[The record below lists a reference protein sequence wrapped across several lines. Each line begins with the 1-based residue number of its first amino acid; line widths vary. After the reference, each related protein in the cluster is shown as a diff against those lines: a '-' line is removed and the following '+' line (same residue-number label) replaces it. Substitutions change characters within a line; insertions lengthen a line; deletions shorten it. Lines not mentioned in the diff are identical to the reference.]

1 MGQTSPQPAIADTPE
16 AFTASWLDAA
26 LRQRD
31 PDGRVDSVDAVTPVG
46 TGQMASCYRIELT
59 GRGGVPASVIAKVAA
74 PGATEMAANGY
85 RNELRFYELVAPQA
99 TGRLARCHYAAM
111 DGVRFVLLLEDL
123 APAAQGDQVAGCST
137 DDVALALETLAD
149 LHGSLWQHEVL
160 DEFAPLVEAG
170 PQGDEMF
177 AGFMRW
183 GTDEFVSRYADRL
196 AAADVDVLRGFTDRV
211 AGFRNNRR
219 APRTIVH
226 GDYRL
231 DNLLYRDSPR
241 ECIIVDWQT
250 AGAGPAGH
258 DLAYC
263 IATSLDPAERRA
275 SEHALIERY
284 AERLRGHGVART
296 DTELWDD
303 YRFGLGQGVTVTVL
317 GAVVATRTERGDE
330 MFMAMASRICA
341 AMRDHGTLDLYA

>member
-1 MGQTSPQPAIADTPE
+1 MTTPEPRVADTPA
-16 AFTASWLDAA
+16 AFTPEWVEAA
-26 LRQRD
+26 LRHGGLDAR
-31 PDGRVDSVDAVTPVG
+31 VDAVRAVERVG
-46 TGQMASCYRIELT
+46 TGQMASCYRLELIGEGAPPT
-59 GRGGVPASVIAKVAA
+59 VVAKVAA
-74 PGATEMAANGY
+74 PDATEMAANGY
-85 RNELRFYELVAPQA
+85 RNELRFYELVAPHA

-111 DGVRFVLLLEDL
+111 DGTRFVLLLEDL

-137 DDVALALETLAD
+137 DDVVLALENLAD
-149 LHGSLWQHEVL
+149 LHGSLWEHAVL

-183 GTDEFVSRYADRL
+183 GTDEFVARYADRL
-196 AAADVDVLRGFTDRV
+196 AHDDIAVLRGFTDRV

-219 APRTIVH
+219 PPRTIVH

-231 DNLLYRDSPR
+231 DNLLYRPSPR

-263 IATSLDPAERRA
+263 IATSLAPDARRA
-275 SEHALIERY
+275 SERALIDRY
-284 AERLRGHGVART
+284 AERLRVHGVERT
-296 DTELWDD
+296 DAELWDD
-303 YRFGLGQGVTVTVL
+303 YRFGFGQGITVTVL
-317 GAVVATRTERGDE
+317 GAVVATRTERGDD

-341 AMRDHGTLDLYA
+341 AMRDHGSLDLYA